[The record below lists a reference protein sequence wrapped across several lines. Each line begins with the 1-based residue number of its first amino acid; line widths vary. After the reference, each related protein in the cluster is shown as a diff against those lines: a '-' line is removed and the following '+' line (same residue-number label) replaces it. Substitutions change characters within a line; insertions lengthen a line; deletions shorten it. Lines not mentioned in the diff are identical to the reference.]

1 MLVVTAFANVRPEAR
16 DQAREALL
24 RAQTETLK
32 EDGCES
38 YRYFAALDDDTSFV
52 AVENWRDLPALQ
64 AHLAS
69 THIADLSRALTEL
82 VTAAP
87 DIRVYEATPV
97 DPG

>member
-1 MLVVTAFANVRPEAR
+1 MIVVTAFANVRPEAR
-16 DQAREALL
+16 DQARAALL

-38 YRYFAALDDDTSFV
+38 YRYFVALDDDAAFV

-64 AHLAS
+64 AHLQS
-69 THIADLSRALTEL
+69 SHIAELSSALTEM

-87 DIRVYEATPV
+87 DIKVYEANQV
-97 DPG
+97 DPS